1 MSHKS
6 IRATIVA
13 ASLCGALLVPLGASA
28 AAAQGNDD
36 AKGSLEWG
44 IRASFNNYTGGAT
57 VISDGATKTANGFS
71 FELVEQSY
79 SAAGNRTEAQF
90 NGTVIYRK
98 YCSIPE
104 KPLEGTCQLD
114 LTFNDPKVVI
124 SDEGSYLE
132 ATVSSKQY
140 GKNETF
146 VSETP
151 VRVANLFTSSA
162 TFSSE
167 NGRVNWSNITTSL
180 TEDGNK
186 MFSGFYNVGEGL
198 DPLSFNYQ
206 GEGSRPA
213 SDSGEPTLTDAIW
226 DSKKEYTDGPHTL
239 IDADP
244 HIIVGET
251 GGNIVL
257 LDADLKEL
265 GRSSVR
271 LTSDSTIA
279 YDKAN
284 KTVYFVSAA
293 NRKELGAISVAD
305 GVLGEPTVAFTA
317 PNDIVSV
324 GVNNR
329 GHVAAI
335 SLTSDK
341 NTATLITNAGGSFA
355 ELPLPSSQELVGSA
369 LTGGSIWGDFNFGGD
384 NIELLPMNDG
394 TFVFNATGAPYLDGA
409 AGSSKGLLISIDPA
423 GATPEERAKYMP
435 GSNTGDTKTYV
446 RSLATDGTTI
456 YRLGVQKYG
465 SSTATQ
471 VLKYANRDVTQ
482 VTPLEQGPAALAAVA
497 FAPDGTPI
505 LQNGMSG
512 SLQYLTPD
520 TFTVTKEVPLPNG
533 KYTHKL
539 ENNTFIVR
547 ADAIY
552 VPTLDATRGDYLDHY
567 ALRKLSVPVKADVI
581 STLDEDRLAEI
592 AARAKAVATEAERAE
607 VEKAKA
613 ELAAASDADKAVAE
627 AKLAVAEAKL
637 AEAAAKFDRDA
648 ATEKSVTNP
657 NDTAAQEAAAAAK
670 AVYGKAQEQTKAAEA
685 ALAALLNPVTPADPA
700 PNKPADPAPS
710 APAGPANPANP
721 ADPTVQ
727 STPASPTKPGGPA
740 VPVPDPSKDNG
751 AAQKPGFAQQSI
763 IKHSGAA
770 GNAAAGTV
778 NGADSKATQHNALA
792 VTGGQPVWLLV
803 MAALAGVVAG
813 GLSFKRARRNS

>member
-146 VSETP
+146 APETP

-162 TFSSE
+162 NFSSD

-198 DPLSFNYQ
+198 DPLSFNYP

-213 SDSGEPTLTDAIW
+213 SDSGEPTLTDATW
-226 DSKKEYTDGPHTL
+226 DSKKEYIDGPHTL

-257 LDADLKEL
+257 LDADLNEL

-279 YDKAN
+279 YDKAS
-284 KTVYFVSAA
+284 KTVYFVGAA
-293 NRKELGAISVAD
+293 NRKELGAISVAN
-305 GVLGEPTVAFTA
+305 GVVGEPTVAFTA

-329 GHVAAI
+329 GQVAAI
-335 SLTSDK
+335 SLSSDK

-369 LTGGSIWGDFNFGGD
+369 LTGGSIWGDFSFGGD

-409 AGSSKGLLISIDPA
+409 QSSSKGLLISIDPA

-446 RSLATDGTTI
+446 RSIATDGTTI

-471 VLKYANRDVTQ
+471 VLKYANRDVTP
-482 VTPLEQGPAALAAVA
+482 VTALEQGPAALAAVA

-520 TFTVTKEVPLPNG
+520 NG
-533 KYTHKL
+533 
-539 ENNTFIVR
+539 
-547 ADAIY
+547 
-552 VPTLDATRGDYLDHY
+552 
-567 ALRKLSVPVKADVI
+567 
-581 STLDEDRLAEI
+581 
-592 AARAKAVATEAERAE
+592 
-607 VEKAKA
+607 
-613 ELAAASDADKAVAE
+613 
-627 AKLAVAEAKL
+627 
-637 AEAAAKFDRDA
+637 
-648 ATEKSVTNP
+648 
-657 NDTAAQEAAAAAK
+657 
-670 AVYGKAQEQTKAAEA
+670 
-685 ALAALLNPVTPADPA
+685 
-700 PNKPADPAPS
+700 
-710 APAGPANPANP
+710 
-721 ADPTVQ
+721 
-727 STPASPTKPGGPA
+727 
-740 VPVPDPSKDNG
+740 
-751 AAQKPGFAQQSI
+751 
-763 IKHSGAA
+763 
-770 GNAAAGTV
+770 
-778 NGADSKATQHNALA
+778 
-792 VTGGQPVWLLV
+792 
-803 MAALAGVVAG
+803 
-813 GLSFKRARRNS
+813 